1 LQQFNGHIKKIRE
14 KHMAAIPR
22 KLTKIVK
29 NSEKKYNHSEFMEI
43 VNLQNQTF
51 TSTVLPKGDKHF
63 YYT

>member
-1 LQQFNGHIKKIRE
+1 
-14 KHMAAIPR
+14 MAAIPR